1 MAAAASVAAVVV
13 VSCKRKFV
21 EAERIDLASVPVQ
34 TVNKMFF
41 TTSENG
47 LLKMRMEAD
56 VMQRFDNDSLS
67 CEFFPEGFEV
77 YGYDEDVYGELEI
90 VGWNYDVDMDKVLS
104 HQDKYRELLLA
115 LDNDNFELKREYR
128 LMRNYMQEL
137 IDKHESTSDDL
148 FDMLT
153 D

>member
-1 MAAAASVAAVVV
+1 MAAAASVAAAVV

-77 YGYDEDVYGELEI
+77 YGYDEEGRLETMI
-90 VGWNYDVDMDKVLS
+90 LSDQARHVNY
-104 HQDKYRELLLA
+104 
-115 LDNDNFELKREYR
+115 KRRAEER
-128 LMRNYMQEL
+128 WEAFGNVVIQNVIKQETM
-137 IDKHESTSDDL
+137 E
-148 FDMLT
+148 T
-153 D
+153 DTLYWDQTKKEIYTDCYLRMF